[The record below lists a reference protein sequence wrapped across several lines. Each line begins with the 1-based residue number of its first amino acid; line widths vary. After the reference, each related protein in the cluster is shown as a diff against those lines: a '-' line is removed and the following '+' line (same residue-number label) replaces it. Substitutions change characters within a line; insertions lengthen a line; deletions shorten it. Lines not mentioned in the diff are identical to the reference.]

1 MSTIVEDAT
10 QTISK
15 LGKLDKQTKT
25 VFKPNYIQRIVSS
38 FFIQNLQGK
47 LPLKTHNVKG
57 IPLLSRNLK
66 IQ

>member
-10 QTISK
+10 QTLSK

-38 FFIQNLQGK
+38 FFIQNLQG
-47 LPLKTHNVKG
+47 NYF
-57 IPLLSRNLK
+57 
-66 IQ
+66 